1 LLCDDHDAQSTTIPY
16 NPCFCDLQGDSKGG
30 NTRRGT
36 CCWCESPFC
45 TALSCSAVE
54 GLQVLVQLNG
64 HLSEHCRKKAALCL
78 ARIFRKLPPEANVI
92 TPAEWCLHFRTL
104 LANPFS
110 PGPQLAIMGLLCTV
124 LERSTDGYES
134 LQPLLVENLSA
145 SVTGRNNRK
154 EFIYYLYYG
163 ILCPWLQCKCALLWS
178 VAASLCSCL
187 RQSCVPM
194 HAVQN
199 SAQLCFRKWLSHDS
213 TGSPGP
219 LYIRSSTCFMF
230 YHQTARGSSMKL
242 QCMMSTSSFGAVLG
256 MGWPALITANASL
269 TSRCKHASV
278 ETPINTH
285 PAQ

>member
-1 LLCDDHDAQSTTIPY
+1 
-16 NPCFCDLQGDSKGG
+16 
-30 NTRRGT
+30 
-36 CCWCESPFC
+36 
-45 TALSCSAVE
+45 
-54 GLQVLVQLNG
+54 VQLNG

-163 ILCPWLQCKCALLWS
+163 ILCPWLQCKCALGLSLHHCAPACYKVVCPCMQCRTQHNS
-178 VAASLCSCL
+178 VFESGCRTTVQGHQVLCTSDPPRASCSTTKPP
-187 RQSCVPM
+187 SVP
-194 HAVQN
+194 A
-199 SAQLCFRKWLSHDS
+199 
-213 TGSPGP
+213 
-219 LYIRSSTCFMF
+219 
-230 YHQTARGSSMKL
+230 
-242 QCMMSTSSFGAVLG
+242 
-256 MGWPALITANASL
+256 
-269 TSRCKHASV
+269 
-278 ETPINTH
+278 
-285 PAQ
+285 